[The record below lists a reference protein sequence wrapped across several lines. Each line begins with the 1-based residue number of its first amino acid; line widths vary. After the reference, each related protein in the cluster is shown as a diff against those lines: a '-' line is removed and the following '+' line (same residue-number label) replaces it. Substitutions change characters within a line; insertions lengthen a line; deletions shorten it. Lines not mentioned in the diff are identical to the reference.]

1 MALRAQICADG
12 YFMGQIVQLI
22 MVEKHFVIRRIL
34 KSSFEN
40 PSFFYPIR
48 TENVSNNSFL

>member
-22 MVEKHFVIRRIL
+22 MVEKHFVIRRIF
-34 KSSFEN
+34 KPSFEN
-40 PSFFYPIR
+40 PSFFYPIL